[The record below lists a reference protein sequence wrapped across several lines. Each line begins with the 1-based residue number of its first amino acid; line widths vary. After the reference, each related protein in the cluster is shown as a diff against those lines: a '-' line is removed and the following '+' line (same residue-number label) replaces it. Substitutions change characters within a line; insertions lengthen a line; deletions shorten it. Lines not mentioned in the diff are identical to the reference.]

1 MNRPYMEE
9 NKKHKQYS
17 IVKFSPPGMTDTIV
31 IQFYGGAF
39 KLKEKQ
45 RYAEWLLTSHHQD
58 IVEADLDAT
67 WDKCQEVRS
76 KDKYI
81 DITTCSRRYYKY
93 LQSVGEIG

>member
-1 MNRPYMEE
+1 MIENR
-9 NKKHKQYS
+9 KHKQYA
-17 IVKFSPPGMTDTIV
+17 IIKFAPKGMTDKVI

-45 RYAEWLLTSHHQD
+45 RYVEWLLTSHHQD

-67 WDKCQEVRS
+67 RNECQEVRG

-93 LQSVGEIG
+93 LQSVGEIE